1 MRHIAIVTGS
11 RGEYGYLRPLIRQ
24 IDNIPNLKYSLVVTN
39 MHLLPTFG
47 YSVEDLEKD
56 GMNISD
62 KIYMALD
69 GYVPATMVKSLG
81 VSLLGITDSFVRL
94 KPDLILLAGDRGE
107 QLMAAIAGAHMNI
120 PVAHIQAGELSGNID
135 GLTRHA
141 IARFSHI
148 HFASNEDAAE
158 RLRRTGEQEFRI
170 YLTGAPQLDE
180 LVNGHYIS
188 VDEVVRKF
196 HLEMDRTIILFV
208 QHPVTDEFGKTG
220 EQMQETLEA
229 IQELKYQ
236 TVAIFPNNDAGSD
249 EVRRIIEN
257 YKMPFL
263 RVERNLPREEY
274 IGLMRVA
281 SVMVGNSSGG
291 LIEAPVFNLPAVNI
305 GERQRDR
312 YRGKNVI
319 DVPPDRNLIQNA
331 IVKAISPEFRER
343 VSGAGSNPYLG
354 DGKVSERIVEIL
366 RTIKIDEQL
375 LKKQLT
381 F

>member
-81 VSLLGITDSFVRL
+81 VNLLGITDSFVRL

-188 VDEVVRKF
+188 VEEVVEKF

-229 IQELKYQ
+229 IQELKHQ

-319 DVPPDRNLIQNA
+319 DVPPDRNLIRNA

-343 VSGAGSNPYLG
+343 LNGAGSNPYLG

-366 RTIKIDEQL
+366 RTIKIDERL

>member
-263 RVERNLPREEY
+263 RVER
-274 IGLMRVA
+274 ICRVRNISGSCAWRA
-281 SVMVGNSSGG
+281 SW
-291 LIEAPVFNLPAVNI
+291 LAIPAA
-305 GERQRDR
+305 D
-312 YRGKNVI
+312 
-319 DVPPDRNLIQNA
+319 
-331 IVKAISPEFRER
+331 
-343 VSGAGSNPYLG
+343 
-354 DGKVSERIVEIL
+354 
-366 RTIKIDEQL
+366 
-375 LKKQLT
+375 
-381 F
+381 